1 MPTILRKEGFR
12 FFFYSNE
19 RNEPSHIH
27 VAGKGGEL
35 KVWIPSMII
44 EFSYDLS
51 PAEQRNIIKII
62 KENLKLF
69 KEKWNEFSSKKI

>member
-1 MPTILRKEGFR
+1 MPTI
-12 FFFYSNE
+12 E

-27 VAGKGGEL
+27 VAGKGGEM

-51 PAEQRNIIKII
+51 PAEQGEK
-62 KENLKLF
+62 
-69 KEKWNEFSSKKI
+69 KWNEFSSKKI